1 MLTCNIVKDLF
12 PNYIDGLVSEE
23 TAQEI
28 AEHLT
33 GCADCRT
40 AYAQMKTPVEPIIE
54 QDRKE
59 IDYLKKIRAK
69 TKSHVLKYSV
79 ICTSVVVVL
88 VVAFMFIIARGTPV
102 KSTDLNY
109 VASIAEAQ
117 TVRVELSPSNGLAFS
132 LQTKVTYNE
141 ATGQMTEFIISPRQV
156 PKWFPNGN
164 AVHYGYEYTPDS
176 GLSED
181 FQIVIRLSDKDIIL
195 TADDLENN

>member
-1 MLTCNIVKDLF
+1 MLTCNIVKDLL

-33 GCADCRT
+33 ECADCRT
-40 AYAQMKTPVEPIIE
+40 AYEQMKTPVALIIE

-88 VVAFMFIIARGTPV
+88 AVAFMFIIARGTSV
-102 KSTDLNY
+102 KSADLNY
-109 VASIAEAQ
+109 VASITEAQ
-117 TVRVELSPSNGLAFS
+117 TVRVELSPANGLAFS
-132 LQTKVTYNE
+132 VQTKVKYNK

-156 PKWFPNGN
+156 PEWFPNGN
-164 AVHYGYEYTPDS
+164 AVHYDYEYTPDS

-195 TADDLENN
+195 TADDLEN